1 MDSTDVVR
9 GGMVLLVVGLVVA
22 GAFPG
27 VVAAEERVGGSVI
40 IEEGETVDG
49 LSAFSGTV
57 VVRGTVDGN
66 LDGAA
71 GSVVIEESGVVTGDV
86 SIASG
91 SLTIAG
97 QVDGSVNVGAG
108 SVRVAPTG
116 TISGDLN
123 VGADSIVIEGSV
135 GGNAELGADSVRLAE
150 TASIDGNVRYAETAT
165 FTDEGATVGG
175 SITAESGLGT
185 GGFGFPDVP
194 GWLFTGYAILVN
206 LVVGAILLAALPGF
220 SRRVTET
227 VADEPVKAG
236 GAGLLALVGAP
247 IGLVLLAITII
258 GIPLSI
264 AGAVIF
270 GLLAWIALLYG
281 RIAVA
286 AWALH
291 QADVDNKWLALVVGI
306 VGFGLLGQLPILG
319 GLISLVTFLLGLG
332 AIALVLVALW
342 RERGDEGSEPTTDS
356 GPEAG
361 PDDPSITDV

>member
-1 MDSTDVVR
+1 MDRTDIVR
-9 GGMVLLVVGLVVA
+9 GGILLIVVGVVVA

-27 VVAAEERVGGSVI
+27 VVAAEERVGGSVVV
-40 IEEGETVDG
+40 EEGETVNG

-57 VVRGTVDGN
+57 IVRGTVDGN

-116 TISGDLN
+116 TIGGDLN
-123 VGADSIVIEGSV
+123 VGADSVILEGSV
-135 GGNAELGADSVRLAE
+135 GGNAELGADTVRLAE
-150 TASIDGNVRYAETAT
+150 TASVDGDVRYAASAT

-175 SITAESGLGT
+175 SIVADSDLGT
-185 GGFGFPDVP
+185 GGFDLPSFA
-194 GWLFTGYAILVN
+194 GWLFTGYTILVN
-206 LVVGAILLAALPGF
+206 LVLGAVLLAAMPGF
-220 SRRVTET
+220 SRRVSET
-227 VADEPVKAG
+227 VADEPVKSG
-236 GAGLLALVGAP
+236 GAGLLTLVGAP

-264 AGAVIF
+264 AGAVMF

-306 VGFGLLGQLPILG
+306 VGFGLLDQIPILG
-319 GLISLVTFLLGLG
+319 GLLSLVTFLLGLG
-332 AIALVLVALW
+332 AIALVLVALR
-342 RERGDEGSEPTTDS
+342 RERGDEGSEPAPDS
-356 GPEAG
+356 APEPG
-361 PDDPSITDV
+361 PDDPSVADV